1 MTGDLARAVPRETA
15 CSDKACSIQT
25 RRHCRFPCS
34 SARTSAS
41 ATRAY
46 PEGRWGR
53 LACGVQ
59 VARRHESDAH
69 VELARTRVPA
79 VPSPSRGVV
88 VPRLE
93 RAPATLV
100 DAVRDT
106 SVRTGQLHTAAA
118 AAGLTAL
125 LALHLGAADAAG
137 PASMTA
143 RALVVF
149 DQARRYL
156 VLAYGSSPTQFMGCM
171 IGPGPGPLGA
181 AQRLAP
187 PGGEPGHSTRTPGL
201 A

>member
-1 MTGDLARAVPRETA
+1 MTGDLARAVPRDIA
-15 CSDKACSIQT
+15 CFDAACSIQT
-25 RRHCRFPCS
+25 RGHCRFPGS
-34 SARTSAS
+34 SARRSAS

-59 VARRHESDAH
+59 VARRHESHAH
-69 VELARTRVPA
+69 AELARARVPA

-100 DAVRDT
+100 DAVRGT

-137 PASMTA
+137 RGAMTA
-143 RALVVF
+143 PAPAASHP
-149 DQARRYL
+149 ARRYL
-156 VLAYGSSPTQFMGCM
+156 LLAHRPSPPPFHGLPIRHGHRPPVL
-171 IGPGPGPLGA
+171 L
-181 AQRLAP
+181 
-187 PGGEPGHSTRTPGL
+187 
-201 A
+201 

>member
-1 MTGDLARAVPRETA
+1 MTGDLARAGPRDIA
-15 CSDKACSIQT
+15 CLDAACAMQT
-25 RRHCRFPCS
+25 RGHCRFPGS
-34 SARTSAS
+34 SARRSAS

-53 LACGVQ
+53 LACSVQ
-59 VARRHESDAH
+59 VARRHESHAH
-69 VELARTRVPA
+69 AELARTRVPA

-100 DAVRDT
+100 VAVRGT

-137 PASMTA
+137 RGSMTA
-143 RALVVF
+143 RALVVSVHT
-149 DQARRYL
+149 RRYL
-156 VLAYGSSPTQFMGCM
+156 PPAYGAPPTQALGCT
-171 IGPGPGPLGA
+171 IGQGHGHVGLV
-181 AQRLAP
+181 QRI
-187 PGGEPGHSTRTPGL
+187 
-201 A
+201 

>member
-69 VELARTRVPA
+69 VDLARTRVPA

-100 DAVRDT
+100 DAVRGT

-118 AAGLTAL
+118 AAGPAAL

-137 PASMTA
+137 RGAVTA
-143 RALVVF
+143 RGLVGS
-149 DQARRYL
+149 DSARPYL
-156 VLAYGSSPTQFMGCM
+156 RPAYRSPPPPLHGGLDGA
-171 IGPGPGPLGA
+171 GPGA
-181 AQRLAP
+181 
-187 PGGEPGHSTRTPGL
+187 
-201 A
+201 

>member
-1 MTGDLARAVPRETA
+1 MTGDVARAVHGDIVCFDP
-15 CSDKACSIQT
+15 ACSIQT
-25 RRHCRFPCS
+25 RGHCRFPGS
-34 SARTSAS
+34 SARRSAS

-53 LACGVQ
+53 LACSVQ
-59 VARRHESDAH
+59 VARRHESHAH
-69 VELARTRVPA
+69 AELARTRVPA

-100 DAVRDT
+100 DAVRGT

-137 PASMTA
+137 PGAMTA
-143 RALVVF
+143 RALLVF
-149 DQARRYL
+149 DQTRRYL
-156 VLAYGSSPTQFMGCM
+156 VLAYGSSPPPV
-171 IGPGPGPLGA
+171 IGRIIGQVPRPPGLL
-181 AQRLAP
+181 QRIAP
-187 PGGEPGHSTRTPGL
+187 PDVGPVP
-201 A
+201 